1 MKQNFNRLLIK
12 SPLVGGYGNLHSVV
26 AEKKKTFKLN
36 LEAAE
41 SELIWGLQQQGP
53 SLLEGSLLLSTWT
66 AARQPLSS

>member
-1 MKQNFNRLLIK
+1 MLKFALSIVAKKNFK
-12 SPLVGGYGNLHSVV
+12 YD
-26 AEKKKTFKLN
+26 

-41 SELIWGLQQQGP
+41 WIWGLQQQGP